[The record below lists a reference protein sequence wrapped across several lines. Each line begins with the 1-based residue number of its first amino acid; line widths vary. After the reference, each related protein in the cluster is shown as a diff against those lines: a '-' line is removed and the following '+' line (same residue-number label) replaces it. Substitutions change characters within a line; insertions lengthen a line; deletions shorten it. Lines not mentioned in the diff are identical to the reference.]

1 MHIRPKKA
9 NRKKVDLTPGNIWAL
24 KYYTFSINDLLHRPP
39 LKKWEQSWKKIQA
52 RAFQGHI
59 PWLNLKKISRSV
71 FHNMQITTE
80 PLCSDPCA
88 MLKIQIPMHSI
99 SWGCLKIV
107 CRCNPVSLLTH
118 LASHLE
124 AGCKSHG
131 QIIHYRTAKNVTK
144 QVTVLFYFYMNFDP
158 GGISCSLTRVFEAD
172 CSRQMGLSWKWSF
185 TKYFCVH
192 MWPSFRCQMQIVIV
206 WLECRIVEL

>member
-1 MHIRPKKA
+1 MICPTDPPQKIR
-9 NRKKVDLTPGNIWAL
+9 
-24 KYYTFSINDLLHRPP
+24 
-39 LKKWEQSWKKIQA
+39 KIQENFQA
-52 RAFQGHI
+52 KAIQGHE
-59 PWLNLKKISRSV
+59 PWVNLKKISRSV

-80 PLCSDPCA
+80 PRCSDPCA

-131 QIIHYRTAKNVTK
+131 QIIHYRTAENVQK
-144 QVTVLFYFYMNFDP
+144 QATVFLYVQTN
-158 GGISCSLTRVFEAD
+158 SHNLTRKVFP
-172 CSRQMGLSWKWSF
+172 
-185 TKYFCVH
+185 V
-192 MWPSFRCQMQIVIV
+192 V
-206 WLECRIVEL
+206 